1 MHTLITVALITGAGF
16 CFMLANLVMKTM
28 GGTPFYVLYPAVAIT
43 FAAGAYFEVEALKQ
57 AQLGYA
63 ITFILGC
70 ELLLSLAI
78 AILFLGETYSAS
90 NLFGIALVVLGIA
103 LLHLPNGRNVAER
116 YDPIRS
122 ETLPKASHVAV
133 IK

>member
-1 MHTLITVALITGAGF
+1 MDTLISVALITGAGF

-28 GGTPFYVLYPAVAIT
+28 GGTPFYVLYPAITIT

-78 AILFLGETYSAS
+78 AILFLGEAYSAS
-90 NLFGIALVVLGIA
+90 NLVGIALVVIGIA
-103 LLHLPNGRNVAER
+103 LLHLPNERDVAQR
-116 YDPIRS
+116 DDPIRS
-122 ETLPKASHVAV
+122 QTFP
-133 IK
+133 